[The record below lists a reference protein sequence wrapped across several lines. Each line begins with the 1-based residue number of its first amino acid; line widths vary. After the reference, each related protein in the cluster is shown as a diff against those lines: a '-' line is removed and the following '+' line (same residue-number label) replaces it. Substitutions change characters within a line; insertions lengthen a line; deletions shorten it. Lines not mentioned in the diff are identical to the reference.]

1 MRRQNIANP
10 IDDSGPIL
18 HAIIWSVA
26 LNTFVPVLLYE
37 LSKRF
42 VSPSEYVAL
51 LAATIFPVAE
61 SAWGLWRERS
71 MDPLGVIVL
80 LGIIVDAA
88 ALTLGGSPRLL
99 LLRESLF
106 TGAFGLAC
114 FASLAW
120 HRPLM
125 FYFGRFFMTGNDPVR
140 RARFNQSWSLAEVRR
155 GNRLVTAVWGTVFTS
170 ELAIRVTLIYSL
182 RAALVLVLSPLIL
195 GLLTV
200 AAIVWSLAYARRMRL
215 RVLARLSGAALN
227 PSAAQDPLAVV

>member
-18 HAIIWSVA
+18 RAIIWSVA

-71 MDPLGVIVL
+71 MDPIGVIVL

-215 RVLARLSGAALN
+215 RVLTRLSGAALN